1 MEDIVGEVLKKANP
15 SIKALQKLQ
24 IDINNM
30 PFIEVPIEQL
40 ELQRD
45 QLLEVVAR
53 KKELQIT
60 LQQILFNL
68 FT

>member
-1 MEDIVGEVLKKANP
+1 MEEIVGEILNKSNP

-24 IDINNM
+24 IEISNL
-30 PFIEVPIEQL
+30 PLIEVPIEEL

-53 KKELQIT
+53 KKELQT
-60 LQQILFNL
+60 GLQQILFNII
-68 FT
+68 